1 MRKLA
6 VLFFVALAMPAAA
19 QSPTD
24 TLDQAAGQ
32 LKAVV
37 GPTVGKEV
45 ERQVNAKLDREA
57 RKNQCSFTS
66 DTDQLAKGCDAKLKR
81 LASAL
86 VDAKRILTTAGLSG
100 FKFEVSGHTDSSG
113 SAEHNKE
120 LSAKRAAVMV
130 RELVKRGVPDSD
142 ITAVGMGS
150 EQPRVTP
157 DDTPAKKAKNRR
169 YEIQVRL

>member
-1 MRKLA
+1 MRTLG
-6 VLFFVALAMPAAA
+6 VLFLLALAMPADA
-19 QSPTD
+19 QSAMD
-24 TLDQAAGQ
+24 TLNQAAGQ
-32 LKAVV
+32 LKNVA
-37 GPTVGKEV
+37 GPTLGKEA
-45 ERQVNAKLDREA
+45 ERRVNAKLDREA
-57 RKNQCSFTS
+57 RKNQCSFKS
-66 DTDQLAKGCDAKLKR
+66 DTDQLAAGCDAKAKR

-86 VDAKRILTTAGLSG
+86 IDAKQMLTTAGLSG

-130 RELVKRGVPDSD
+130 RELVKRGVPESD

-150 EQPRVTP
+150 ERPRVTP

-169 YEIQVRL
+169 YEVQVRL